1 MKHHITRSCNRLV
14 QVVVPCETASW
25 FYGFCEIGQFAKN
38 RVAGMKTRKKK
49 KEGLFYRYTCLWMRQ
64 GCIMLHLK
72 FRNSG
77 LSSQHYHS
85 LSVPLQGNAFNGS
98 TPCL

>member
-14 QVVVPCETASW
+14 QVVVLCETASW

-49 KEGLFYRYTCLWMRQ
+49 KRRSVLQ
-64 GCIMLHLK
+64 VHMLMDETGMY
-72 FRNSG
+72 NVASEI
-77 LSSQHYHS
+77 
-85 LSVPLQGNAFNGS
+85 
-98 TPCL
+98 